1 MTKYCGFE
9 RLCDTEPGKGFMIET
24 IHRPSVE
31 DLVERASSLSDFL
44 AERSASTEKAG
55 RVSREQTEAIQGAGL
70 HRVSQPLAFGG
81 YGYGPSAVFKTT
93 FELARS
99 CPSTS
104 WCTMVANSNAW
115 FASYWPL
122 EVQQEVWGVNSDA
135 MIAISG
141 IPVGKGRP
149 VDGGYEIW
157 GAWPWAS
164 NSDNCQWAIV
174 SSAIADTENDRP
186 ETQWFLVPM
195 DELIIDQESWDM
207 AGMQGTGSKTL
218 VRSDPMFVPERRRV
232 KLAQVSS
239 DTTPGRSIPG
249 NSVAAYNFAT
259 LSGVVLLG
267 PVLGMAQA
275 ALDLFLETMRNK
287 VKTTLR
293 AGATETVAANPAV
306 QLRVADASARI
317 DAAIA
322 LLLSSVEPF
331 EAKVAAGL
339 PVSVEE
345 RVRIRRNVGFAGRQ
359 AFEAMNILIE
369 GAGASSFAAR
379 APLQRLWRDLTVAVR
394 HVTLDTDGVYIM
406 YGQERFGLQPLGAF

>member
-1 MTKYCGFE
+1 MT
-9 RLCDTEPGKGFMIET
+9 DT

-31 DLVERASSLSDFL
+31 ELVERARSLSAFL
-44 AERSASTEKAG
+44 AERSVGTEAAG
-55 RVSREQTEAIQGAGL
+55 RVSEEQTAAIKKAGL
-70 HRVSQPLAFGG
+70 HRVSQPEAFGG

-99 CPSTS
+99 CPSTA
-104 WCTMVANSNAW
+104 WCNMVANSNAW

-122 EVQQEVWGVNSDA
+122 AVQQDVWGADPDA

-141 IPVGKGRP
+141 IPVGKGRR
-149 VDGGYEIW
+149 VEGGYEIW

-164 NSDNCQWAIV
+164 NSDNCQWAII
-174 SSAIADTENDRP
+174 SSAIADTEEDRP

-195 DELIIDQESWDM
+195 DALVIDQQSWDM

-218 VRSDPMFVPERRRV
+218 VRTEPLFVPECRRV

-239 DTTPGRSIPG
+239 DTTPGRGIPG
-249 NSVAAYNFAT
+249 NVVASYNFAT

-275 ALDLFLETMRNK
+275 AIDVFLESMRNK

-306 QLRVADASARI
+306 QLRVADASARV

-322 LLLSSVEPF
+322 LLLTSVEPF
-331 EAKVAAGL
+331 EAKVAAGV

-369 GAGASSFAAR
+369 SAGASSFSAR

-394 HVTLDTDGVYIM
+394 HVTLDTDGVYLM
-406 YGQERFGLQPLGAF
+406 YGQERFGLQPVGAF

>member
-1 MTKYCGFE
+1 MRMGTIWEGIQKIMPE
-9 RLCDTEPGKGFMIET
+9 RPTIEQ
-24 IHRPSVE
+24 
-31 DLVERASSLSDFL
+31 LVDRARSLHEFL
-44 AERSASTEKAG
+44 AERTAATEAAG
-55 RVSREQTEAIQGAGL
+55 RVSEEQIGAIRKAGL
-70 HRVSQPLAFGG
+70 HRVCQPEAFGG
-81 YGYGPSAVFKTT
+81 CGYGPSAVFKTT

-104 WCTMVANSNAW
+104 WCNMVSNSNAW

-122 EVQQEVWGVNSDA
+122 EVQEELWGRTPDA

-164 NSDNCQWAIV
+164 NSDNCDWAIV
-174 SSAIADTENDRP
+174 SSAIADTPDENP
-186 ETQWFLVPM
+186 ETQWFIVPM
-195 DELIIDQESWDM
+195 SELVIDQQSWDM

-218 VRSDPMFVPERRRV
+218 VRSEPLFVPERRRA
-232 KLAQVSS
+232 KLAQDAS
-239 DTTPGRSIPG
+239 DSTPGRAIPG
-249 NSVAAYNFAT
+249 NVVASYNFAT

-275 ALDLFLETMRNK
+275 AIDMFLDAMRTK

-306 QLRVADASARI
+306 QLRVADASARV

-331 EAKVAAGL
+331 EAKVAAGQT
-339 PVSVEE
+339 VTVEE
-345 RVRIRRNVGFAGRQ
+345 RVRIRRNVGFAARQ
-359 AFEAMNILIE
+359 AFEAMTILIE
-369 GAGASSFAAR
+369 GASASSFSAKS
-379 APLQRLWRDLTVAVR
+379 PLQRLWRDLPVAVR
-394 HVTLDTDGVYIM
+394 HVTLDTDGVYLM
-406 YGQERFGLQPLGAF
+406 YGQERFGLQPAGAF